1 MRTRA
6 FVGVVLFLFSAACGR
21 AALTPEEQKTLQD
34 LRTEL
39 AKVRQAAA
47 EAQTKDESLAG
58 GLVKALVSTRLEI
71 LKTTEAL
78 LQQRIHALEGGA
90 KLSIQVSAT
99 QPDLSLT
106 ASLEKEISAQ
116 QKQLD
121 AARADAAQY
130 SGGLVHA
137 LKNSTL
143 ATQEQTLAML
153 QQRFLIAKYGLGIP
167 RYSVTG
173 TETLTTSAA
182 SASPTNLETAPS
194 IPKDSAAE
202 NIVTVH
208 LLNKKFTEQDYQK
221 FIFFDIE
228 FTAAGLEK
236 PARAIKGRLNLNDLF
251 GETKMRLGWTIEK
264 EMRPGATIAER
275 GSGFKYNQFMN
286 EHQWVLATDL
296 TNMTA
301 TFTVQSILF
310 KDGSRKDFN

>member
-1 MRTRA
+1 
-6 FVGVVLFLFSAACGR
+6 L
-21 AALTPEEQKTLQD
+21 
-34 LRTEL
+34 
-39 AKVRQAAA
+39 
-47 EAQTKDESLAG
+47 KD
-58 GLVKALVSTRLEI
+58 
-71 LKTTEAL
+71 
-78 LQQRIHALEGGA
+78 HLEGGA

-99 QPDLSLT
+99 QPDPSLT

-121 AARADAAQY
+121 AARSDAAQY
-130 SGGLVHA
+130 SGGLVHT
-137 LKNSTL
+137 LKNSTV
-143 ATQEQTLAML
+143 ATQEQTFAML
-153 QQRFLIAKYGLGIP
+153 QQRFLIAKYGLGMP
-167 RYSVTG
+167 RYTVTG

-182 SASPTNLETAPS
+182 SASPTNLETASS

-202 NIVTVH
+202 NIVTIH
-208 LLNKKFTEQDYQK
+208 LLNKKFTEQNYQK

-264 EMRPGATIAER
+264 EMQPGATIAER